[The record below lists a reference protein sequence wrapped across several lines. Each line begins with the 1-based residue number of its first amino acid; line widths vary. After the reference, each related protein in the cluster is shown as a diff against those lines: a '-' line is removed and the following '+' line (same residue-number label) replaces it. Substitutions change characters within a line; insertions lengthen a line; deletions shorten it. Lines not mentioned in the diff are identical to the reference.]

1 MPAMVREFKP
11 GDNRGATA
19 INQNFQIKTML
30 TSVVNAFTGKA
41 GAVEI
46 SVQTKIVRLAHGADR
61 KLALR
66 ITAIL
71 MGLAIAVI
79 IGAVYAGIAMNSAA
93 LSIESGIIEKE
104 IDRIVVKTL
113 DEQKSVALWDEP
125 LERIPRKDLGWID
138 EEIGSYLTGT
148 YGHDL
153 VIIQDGTGHIIYQH
167 ERIPGT
173 LSATQAIAAADPI
186 LNEIRGGARRHW
198 TKRDG
203 NFASQESTD
212 GALEGAATLRAG
224 ANILQFAGEPAVV
237 SAMTF
242 TPTTNLKLRSANPP
256 IIISVKRLNAQRLA
270 KIGNDINVSDLRLV
284 VGSSA
289 ADDGLIEL
297 EADNGKSIGSLAW
310 KQQMPGKAFLSYLLP
325 VLLLLTVSC
334 VLAGHYFVGKI
345 TMLAGRLRFTAEEAR
360 RLAYE
365 DQVSKLPNRRAFHDR
380 LKQQCAGEA
389 RPFVVALVDIDRFKE
404 INDTYGHETGDRL
417 IEAVSERLK
426 DEIGGDGI
434 VARLGGDE
442 FAVMTSPRVDCDAS
456 SLKRRLGKLFEAP
469 FQLGP
474 YRILSSAS
482 LGIYAVTRPDAKPT
496 DVLRNADTA
505 LYEAKSRGRRQGVIY
520 SSQMSNAA
528 RARRLIERDL
538 QDAIENG
545 DLYMAYQPVHAIGS
559 NNGNEVEAL
568 IRWRH
573 PQLGELAPEAFVQVA
588 EQSNLIVALGQKVFG
603 MVLQQLKKWPDMH
616 VSINLSPRELRSNE
630 LLRFVRNGC
639 REHGIAPN
647 RITFE
652 ITEGIAIDDS
662 GKANLIL
669 QSLRAI
675 GFRVALDDFGT
686 GYASLSFLQTFPLD
700 RVKLDRSLLGG
711 AEADKRAIAVF
722 EGAIAIGRQ
731 LGLEV
736 VAEGIESEEQFNL
749 AQRAGCT
756 HLQGYLLSPPL
767 LAHEVEQYFGIQ
779 DSDMGWSPYN
789 RLKA

>member
-1 MPAMVREFKP
+1 
-11 GDNRGATA
+11 
-19 INQNFQIKTML
+19 ML

>member
-1 MPAMVREFKP
+1 MPEMVREFKP
-11 GDNRGATA
+11 GDNRGANA

-203 NFASQESTD
+203 NFASQESSD

-297 EADNGKSIGSLAW
+297 EADNGKPIGSLAW

-538 QDAIENG
+538 QEAIENG
-545 DLYMAYQPVHAIGS
+545 DLYMAYQPVHAIGT

-603 MVLQQLKKWPDMH
+603 MVLQQLKKW
-616 VSINLSPRELRSNE
+616 VS
-630 LLRFVRNGC
+630 VRARGV
-639 REHGIAPN
+639 I
-647 RITFE
+647 
-652 ITEGIAIDDS
+652 S
-662 GKANLIL
+662 GVGDGVLW
-669 QSLRAI
+669 
-675 GFRVALDDFGT
+675 
-686 GYASLSFLQTFPLD
+686 
-700 RVKLDRSLLGG
+700 GG
-711 AEADKRAIAVF
+711 ACPTPKR
-722 EGAIAIGRQ
+722 GGS
-731 LGLEV
+731 G
-736 VAEGIESEEQFNL
+736 GH
-749 AQRAGCT
+749 RAHRYG
-756 HLQGYLLSPPL
+756 GVS
-767 LAHEVEQYFGIQ
+767 
-779 DSDMGWSPYN
+779 
-789 RLKA
+789 

>member
-1 MPAMVREFKP
+1 MIIQVV
-11 GDNRGATA
+11 
-19 INQNFQIKTML
+19 
-30 TSVVNAFTGKA
+30 TSIAGTA
-41 GAVEI
+41 GAIEI
-46 SVQTKIVRLAHGADR
+46 TVQTKIVRLAHGADR

-79 IGAVYAGIAMNSAA
+79 IGAVYAGMAMNKAA
-93 LSIESGIIEKE
+93 LNIESGIIEKE

-125 LERIPRKDLGWID
+125 LERIPHKDLEWID

-148 YGHDL
+148 YAHDL
-153 VIIQDGTGHIIYQH
+153 VIIEDGAGNIVYQH
-167 ERIPGT
+167 ERVPGT
-173 LSATQAIAAADPI
+173 VSAAQTLKSAEP
-186 LNEIRGGARRHW
+186 LLREIRGGPRRPW
-198 TKRDG
+198 TRRDA
-203 NFASQESTD
+203 NFESQESSD
-212 GALEGAATLRAG
+212 GALEGAEKLRAG
-224 ANILQFAGEPAVV
+224 ANILAFSGEPAVV
-237 SAMTF
+237 SVMTF
-242 TPTTNLKLRSANPP
+242 TPTTNLELHSSSPP
-256 IIISVKRLNAQRLA
+256 IIISVKFLNAARLA
-270 KIGNDINVSDLRLV
+270 KIGDDVNVRELHLAK
-284 VGSSA
+284 GEA
-289 ADDGLIEL
+289 AQVDGLIEL
-297 EADNGKSIGSLAW
+297 KADDGKPIGALVW
-310 KQQMPGKAFLSYLLP
+310 QQQMPGHAFLSYLLP
-325 VLLLLTVSC
+325 VLLLLTIGG

-345 TMLAGRLRFTAEEAR
+345 TTLAGRLRFTAEQAR

-380 LKQQCAGEA
+380 LKQQCAGDA

-426 DEIGGDGI
+426 NEMGSDGI

-442 FAVMTSPRVDCDAS
+442 FAVMTSPRVDCDAP

-474 YRILSSAS
+474 YRIMSSSS

-545 DLYMAYQPVHAIGS
+545 ELYMAYQPVHAIGTHRA
-559 NNGNEVEAL
+559 NEVEAL

-588 EQSNLIVALGQKVFG
+588 EQSNLIVSLGQTVFG

-639 REHGIAPN
+639 RDHGIAPN

-652 ITEGIAIDDS
+652 ITEGVAIDDS

-675 GFRVALDDFGT
+675 GFRIALDDFGT

-711 AEADKRAIAVF
+711 AGADKRSTAVF

-736 VAEGIESEEQFNL
+736 VAEGIETEEQFNL
-749 AQRAGCT
+749 AQKAGCT

-767 LAHEVEQYFGIQ
+767 LAQEVEQYFGIQ
-779 DSDMGWSPYN
+779 DLETGWPQYS
-789 RLKA
+789 RIQA

>member
-1 MPAMVREFKP
+1 MVGQSSAR
-11 GDNRGATA
+11 DNRCVTVN
-19 INQNFQIKTML
+19 IQNFLAKTMRAR
-30 TSVVNAFTGKA
+30 VVNSSTGKA
-41 GAVEI
+41 GAGKI
-46 SVQTKIVRLAHGADR
+46 SVQNKTVRLAHGADR

-125 LERIPRKDLGWID
+125 LERIPKKDIGWID

-153 VIIQDGTGHIIYQH
+153 VIIQDGAGNIVYQH
-167 ERIPGT
+167 EKVPGAIT
-173 LSATQAIAAADPI
+173 SAQAIQTAGPL
-186 LNEIRGGARRHW
+186 LNEIRGGVSRRW
-198 TKRDG
+198 TRRDG
-203 NFASQESTD
+203 NFASQESSD

-224 ANILQFAGEPAVV
+224 ANILQFSGEPAVV

-242 TPTTNLKLRSANPP
+242 MPTTNLSLRSAHPP
-256 IIISVKRLNAQRLA
+256 IIISVKRLNGQRLG
-270 KIGNDINVSDLRLV
+270 KIGNDINVRDLHLA
-284 VGSSA
+284 VGNTA
-289 ADDGLIEL
+289 KEDGLIEL
-297 EADNGKSIGSLAW
+297 KADDGKPIGSLVW

-325 VLLLLTVSC
+325 VLLLLTISC

-345 TMLAGRLRFTAEEAR
+345 TQLAGRLRFTAEEAR

-380 LKQQCAGEA
+380 LKQQCAADA

-426 DEIGGDGI
+426 EEIGSDGI

-442 FAVMTSPRVDCDAS
+442 FAVMTSPRVDCDATG
-456 SLKRRLGKLFEAP
+456 LKRRLGKLFEAP

-482 LGIYAVTRPDAKPT
+482 LGIYAVTRPDSKPT

-520 SSQMSNAA
+520 CSQMSNAA

-545 DLYMAYQPVHAIGS
+545 DLYMAYQPVHAIGT

-568 IRWRH
+568 VRWRH

-588 EQSNLIVALGQKVFG
+588 EQSNLIVSLGQTVFG

-675 GFRVALDDFGT
+675 GFRIALDDFGT

-711 AEADKRAIAVF
+711 AGADRRAIAVF

-779 DSDMGWSPYN
+779 DSDMGWPQPS
-789 RLKA
+789 RLQA

>member
-1 MPAMVREFKP
+1 MPEMVREFKP
-11 GDNRGATA
+11 GDNRGANA

-173 LSATQAIAAADPI
+173 LSAAQAIAAADPI

-203 NFASQESTD
+203 NFASQESSD
-212 GALEGAATLRAG
+212 GALVGAATLRAG

-242 TPTTNLKLRSANPP
+242 TPTTNLKLWSANPP

-270 KIGNDINVSDLRLV
+270 KIGDDINVSDLRLV

-297 EADNGKSIGSLAW
+297 KADNGKPIGSLAW

-538 QDAIENG
+538 QEAIENG
-545 DLYMAYQPVHAIGS
+545 DLYMAYQPVHAIGT

-603 MVLQQLKKWPDMH
+603 MVLQQLKKW
-616 VSINLSPRELRSNE
+616 VS
-630 LLRFVRNGC
+630 VRARGV
-639 REHGIAPN
+639 I
-647 RITFE
+647 
-652 ITEGIAIDDS
+652 S
-662 GKANLIL
+662 GV
-669 QSLRAI
+669 
-675 GFRVALDDFGT
+675 GDGVFW
-686 GYASLSFLQTFPLD
+686 
-700 RVKLDRSLLGG
+700 GG
-711 AEADKRAIAVF
+711 ACPTPKR
-722 EGAIAIGRQ
+722 GGS
-731 LGLEV
+731 G
-736 VAEGIESEEQFNL
+736 GH
-749 AQRAGCT
+749 RAHRYGGVCT
-756 HLQGYLLSPPL
+756 LQP
-767 LAHEVEQYFGIQ
+767 
-779 DSDMGWSPYN
+779 
-789 RLKA
+789 

>member
-1 MPAMVREFKP
+1 MPEMVREFKP
-11 GDNRGATA
+11 GDNRGANA

-203 NFASQESTD
+203 NFASQESSD

-297 EADNGKSIGSLAW
+297 EADNGKPIGSLAW

-538 QDAIENG
+538 QEAIENG
-545 DLYMAYQPVHAIGS
+545 DLYMAYQPVHAIGT

-603 MVLQQLKKWPDMH
+603 MVLQQLKKW
-616 VSINLSPRELRSNE
+616 VS
-630 LLRFVRNGC
+630 VRARGVIS
-639 REHGIAPN
+639 GVG
-647 RITFE
+647 
-652 ITEGIAIDDS
+652 EGV
-662 GKANLIL
+662 
-669 QSLRAI
+669 
-675 GFRVALDDFGT
+675 FW
-686 GYASLSFLQTFPLD
+686 
-700 RVKLDRSLLGG
+700 GG
-711 AEADKRAIAVF
+711 ACPTPKR
-722 EGAIAIGRQ
+722 GGS
-731 LGLEV
+731 GCH
-736 VAEGIESEEQFNL
+736 
-749 AQRAGCT
+749 RAPRSGVGCP
-756 HLQGYLLSPPL
+756 LPP
-767 LAHEVEQYFGIQ
+767 
-779 DSDMGWSPYN
+779 
-789 RLKA
+789 